1 MKEIPKGKPIFLD
14 KTDIDIIR
22 ESIAKVVADKEL
34 FKKVL
39 INSGMYDENLK
50 LIKSTTDPK

>member
-1 MKEIPKGKPIFLD
+1 MKEITPKPVPPD
-14 KTDIDIIR
+14 KTDVEIIR

-50 LIKSTTDPK
+50 LIKSITDPK

>member
-1 MKEIPKGKPIFLD
+1 MKENPKGKPFPPD

-39 INSGMYDENLK
+39 INSGIYDEQLK
-50 LIKSTTDPK
+50 LIKHDRS